1 MTRLDYLTVH
11 LRPVAKTGYT
21 DQTHVAGQRFQRKSY
36 RRKNLATASVRVR
49 TWSVS

>member
-21 DQTHVAGQRFQRKSY
+21 DQAPGDSQQILQKPY